1 MLGGRGSEVRD
12 STALLEGADASER
25 HDVPLLRAEVR
36 ALLSEAH
43 AMKLRPRM
51 DVG

>member
-1 MLGGRGSEVRD
+1 MLGGRGSELRD
-12 STALLEGADASER
+12 STALLSGADASER
-25 HDVPLLRAEVR
+25 HDAPLLQAEAR

-43 AMKLRPRM
+43 AMKLQPRM